1 MPDIDRMIAKAI
13 VKAQIASDAGK
24 GNYWS
29 LDASKRVCRHPLNTA
44 YGCKPDYILTALRMI
59 RSSKDSIFS
68 YYAEYCPDQNGFDS
82 ILVYFEWK
90 LNGMRYQCSFHTPY
104 DRAPKELK
112 RMANSGRKTRWNR
125 ITGGSQDACQ
135 ALSCYFQL

>member
-1 MPDIDRMIAKAI
+1 MPDIDRMIAKAVI
-13 VKAQIASDAGK
+13 KAQIASDAGK

-29 LDASKRVCRHPLNTA
+29 IDASKRVCRHPLNTA
-44 YGCKPDYILTALRMI
+44 YGCKPGYILNAVRMI
-59 RSSKDSIFS
+59 RSSENSMFS
-68 YYAEYCPDQNGFDS
+68 YYIEYCPDQNGFDS

-90 LNGMRYQCSFHTPY
+90 IEGRRYQCSFHTPY
-104 DRAPKELK
+104 NRAPKELK
-112 RMANSGRKTRWNR
+112 NMAGSGRKTRWNR